1 MCINFSNLS
10 PFCCRDSWLRWVTVT
25 CSGPVK
31 VLSSLCPLFVWG
43 MTLLQV
49 VSTKGW
55 NVAFL
60 EHFRMR
66 YALGLFPV
74 ILHTWLK
81 PQTDLFCNTVRS
93 NSWAWCC
100 WSAFPLDMSTTAPSP
115 PVPVLSPALNSK
127 VTEGL
132 GNLAC
137 FRPCRNA
144 FPSSPSFPCS
154 WFSWHA
160 EQNEMQR
167 STEPFSGH
175 QCCRGSLGP
184 PPPRYNV
191 VVNCAAL
198 WVGKPERY
206 NLG

>member
-31 VLSSLCPLFVWG
+31 VTSSLCPLSFVCVG
-43 MTLLQV
+43 HDSKLQV
-49 VSTKGW
+49 VSTTGW

-60 EHFRMR
+60 ERFRLR
-66 YALGLFPV
+66 CALGSFPV
-74 ILHTWLK
+74 ILHTWLT
-81 PQTDLFCNTVRS
+81 PQTDLFLTLLH
-93 NSWAWCC
+93 A
-100 WSAFPLDMSTTAPSP
+100 TAELGAAGQLSHWTRASLLQ
-115 PVPVLSPALNSK
+115 VLLCQSFFPALNSK

-132 GNLAC
+132 CNLAC

-154 WFSWHA
+154 CFSWQA

-167 STEPFSGH
+167 SIEPFSGH

-184 PPPRYNV
+184 PPLPGTMW
-191 VVNCAAL
+191 L
-198 WVGKPERY
+198 WIVLPSE
-206 NLG
+206 